1 MQEKLEKKCCYPL
14 QILESRYKACVHF
27 SRNTDKKMSREVGSK
42 MKVLYRETLL
52 LFQLWSPLGFWFPFA
67 KFSMQKHR
75 GGKQESLYASASH
88 PCAMPVSSFALL
100 KWCLMMITLLENV
113 KRSKDNQKE
122 IQDEKDVFKRIKK
135 ESKDHSKTF
144 LRHLQEKRIQ

>member
-1 MQEKLEKKCCYPL
+1 MCALFKKYR
-14 QILESRYKACVHF
+14 QKNVSR
-27 SRNTDKKMSREVGSK
+27 SK

-144 LRHLQEKRIQ
+144 LKPSISSYSKTSTMACVRLLNCFDLQHNVIKTKH

>member
-1 MQEKLEKKCCYPL
+1 MCALFKKYR
-14 QILESRYKACVHF
+14 QKNVSR
-27 SRNTDKKMSREVGSK
+27 SK

-52 LFQLWSPLGFWFPFA
+52 LFQLWSPLGFWFPYA

-100 KWCLMMITLLENV
+100 KGCFIYILDSSNSSSIISWTIKFGSSSRSNQTGIWTGNSNGSWTDKQSSHFSTAKEMSV
-113 KRSKDNQKE
+113 KA
-122 IQDEKDVFKRIKK
+122 
-135 ESKDHSKTF
+135 TF
-144 LRHLQEKRIQ
+144 FFM